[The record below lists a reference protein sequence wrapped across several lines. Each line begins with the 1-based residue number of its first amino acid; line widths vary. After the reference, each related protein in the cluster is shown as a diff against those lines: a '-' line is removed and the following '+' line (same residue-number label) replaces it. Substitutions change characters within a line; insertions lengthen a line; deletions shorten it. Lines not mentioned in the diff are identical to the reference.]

1 VNPQI
6 QHAGEGR
13 DHRRPRRR
21 IGSVPR
27 GIIGK
32 PSSSRPSF
40 AAAAIVLL
48 ASILPGCGPSVTPAV
63 VAPPESPRPPGSART
78 ESLPAVRFV
87 DVTREAGLAFVHCN
101 AAAGE
106 KLLPETMGSGMAV
119 LDYDG
124 DGDQDLFFV
133 NSAPWSGG
141 GQRDGPPPT
150 QALYRNDGK
159 GHFEDATVAAGLDR
173 TFFGMGA
180 AVGDYDN
187 DGDPDLYVTTVGGGV
202 LFRND
207 GGTFHD
213 VTAEAG
219 AHGPDGWLTGAA
231 FFDLENDGDLDL
243 FACGYVSWTAA
254 SDRVQDFHLTA
265 GGNGRAYGLPTHF
278 GGSSCVLFRNDG
290 GHFADVSEQ
299 AGLRVRSPSGVP
311 TAKALGV
318 APQDVDGDGRVD
330 LAVANDT
337 APNFF
342 FHNLGGG
349 TFEEIGLVSGVAFG
363 QSDAARGAMGIDW
376 AHFKG
381 DRALGLAIGNF
392 AGEMTAL
399 YVADDPGTLQFTDL
413 ASLYGLGPP
422 TQAPLTF
429 GLFFFDYDLDG
440 RPDLLSANGHLEPDI
455 ARVQAGQT
463 YAQPA
468 QLFRNTGRPGR
479 TLFVP
484 VGPGA
489 AGPDLFR
496 PIAGR
501 GGAYA
506 DVDGDGD
513 LDVVLTANGQPARL
527 FRNDGG
533 DANRW
538 IRLKLT
544 GRSSNRDAIGAKV
557 AVRVGDRELR
567 QQLFPARG
575 YLSSVE
581 LPLTFGLGTAEKA
594 DRITI
599 AWPAGG
605 TTTLQDVPAGRLYRV
620 DEVDGLR

>member
-1 VNPQI
+1 LI
-6 QHAGEGR
+6 
-13 DHRRPRRR
+13 
-21 IGSVPR
+21 
-27 GIIGK
+27 
-32 PSSSRPSF
+32 
-40 AAAAIVLL
+40 AAAAFVLL
-48 ASILPGCGPSVTPAV
+48 ASILSGCGPRMTPAV
-63 VAPPESPRPPGSART
+63 VTKPESHRLPEPVQAV
-78 ESLPAVRFV
+78 SLPAVRFV
-87 DVTREAGLAFVHCN
+87 DITDEAGLRFVHCN
-101 AAAGE
+101 AATGE
-106 KLLPETMGSGMAV
+106 KLLPETMGSGVAV

-133 NSAPWSGG
+133 NSAPWPGEG
-141 GQRDGPPPT
+141 ERAKGKGQRQRGPT

-159 GHFEDATVAAGLDR
+159 GHFEDVTAAAGLDR
-173 TFFGMGA
+173 TSFGMGA

-187 DGDPDLYVTTVGGGV
+187 DGDPDLYVTSLAGGL

-207 GGTFHD
+207 GGTFRD
-213 VTAEAG
+213 VTAEAD
-219 AHGPDGWLTGAA
+219 ARGPDGWLTSAA
-231 FFDLENDGDLDL
+231 FFDMENDGDLDL
-243 FACGYVSWTAA
+243 FACGYVSWTAEF
-254 SDRVQDFHLTA
+254 DRAQDFRLSGA
-265 GGNGRAYGLPTHF
+265 GSGRAYGLPSHF
-278 GGSSCVLFRNDG
+278 GGSSCVLLRNDG
-290 GHFADVSEQ
+290 GHFADVSEG
-299 AGLRVRSPSGVP
+299 AGIRVRSPAGVP
-311 TAKALGV
+311 VAKALGV

-342 FHNLGGG
+342 FHNLGRG
-349 TFEEIGLVSGVAFG
+349 TFEEIGLVSGMAFD
-363 QSDAARGAMGIDW
+363 QASAARGAMGIDW
-376 AHFKG
+376 AHFKN
-381 DRALGLAIGNF
+381 DRSLGLAIGNF

-399 YVADDPGTLQFTDL
+399 YVADDPETLQFTDL
-413 ASLYGLGPP
+413 ASVYGLGVATQPP
-422 TQAPLTF
+422 LKF

-440 RPDLLSANGHLEPDI
+440 RPDLLSVNGHLERDI
-455 ARVQAGQT
+455 AQVRAGQT

-468 QLFRNTGRPGR
+468 QLFWNSGRPGR

-484 VGPGA
+484 VGPAA

-496 PIAGR
+496 PIVGR
-501 GGAYA
+501 GSAYA
-506 DVDGDGD
+506 DLDGDGD

-527 FRNDGG
+527 FRNEGG

-538 IRLKLT
+538 IRLHLT

-581 LPLTFGLGTAEKA
+581 RPLTFGLGRAKNA

-599 AWPAGG
+599 TWPSGRS
-605 TTTLQDVPAGRLYRV
+605 TVLEDVPAGRLYRV